1 MLSALL
7 RLIIVAILSTILFSI
22 LAMALGYL
30 SIDVL
35 KWHGTRLVKSELA
48 TLETGVLMTAPI
60 FLGLALLGILLA
72 WRDARKLSAPRLSI
86 LASACPSIL
95 AILFTLEDI
104 PRNWADWLDFLLPV
118 VVVVIHY
125 WAARSLGGREVASS
139 HVV

>member
-1 MLSALL
+1 MLRALL
-7 RLIIVAILSTILFSI
+7 RLITVAILSTILFSI

-35 KWHGTRLVKSELA
+35 KWHGTKLMKSELA

-60 FLGLALLGILLA
+60 FFGLALLGMLLA
-72 WRDARKLSAPRLSI
+72 WRDARKLSAPRLSV
-86 LASACPSIL
+86 LASACPAIL

-104 PRNWADWLDFLLPV
+104 PRNWADWLGFLLPV

-125 WAARSLGGREVASS
+125 WATRSLGGREVASS